1 MIRVRAEQVSK
12 IYPGTQRPVTALDG
26 VSFSADVGEFL
37 AVTGPSGSGKSTL
50 MNILGCLDIPTCGQ
64 YYLDGEN
71 VGARSPAGLTRL
83 RNQSIGFIFQDHN
96 LIPTLTALEN
106 VELPLLYRRVPAATR
121 KRMAA
126 EALEQVGLGDR
137 WHHRPGQ
144 LSGGQRQRVAIAR
157 TLATRPPLILAD
169 EPTGSLDPA
178 AGRSVTDLLL
188 RMAEQGHTVIV
199 ITHDPALAERAPRRI
214 RIVDGRIDRKDET
227 HGPEIS

>member
-1 MIRVRAEQVSK
+1 
-12 IYPGTQRPVTALDG
+12 
-26 VSFSADVGEFL
+26 
-37 AVTGPSGSGKSTL
+37 

-71 VGARSPAGLTRL
+71 VGALSPAGLTRL

>member
-71 VGARSPAGLTRL
+71 VGALSPAGLTRL

-199 ITHDPALAERAPRRI
+199 ITHDPALAERDPRRI

>member
-1 MIRVRAEQVSK
+1 MARVRAEQISK

-37 AVTGPSGSGKSTL
+37 AVTGPSGSGKPTL

-71 VGARSPAGLTRL
+71 VGALSPAGLTRL
-83 RNQSIGFIFQDHN
+83 RNQSIGFSFQDHN

>member
-1 MIRVRAEQVSK
+1 MTRVRAEQVSK

-50 MNILGCLDIPTCGQ
+50 MNILGCLDIPTYGQ

-71 VGARSPAGLTRL
+71 VGALSPAGLTRL

>member
-1 MIRVRAEQVSK
+1 MARVRAEQISK

-71 VGARSPAGLTRL
+71 VGALSPAGLTRL

>member
-1 MIRVRAEQVSK
+1 MARVRAEQISK

-71 VGARSPAGLTRL
+71 VSALSPAGLTRL

>member
-1 MIRVRAEQVSK
+1 MTRVRAEQISK
-12 IYPGTQRPVTALDG
+12 IYPGTERPVTALDG

-50 MNILGCLDIPTCGQ
+50 MNILGCLDIPTYGQ

-71 VGARSPAGLTRL
+71 VGALSPAGLTRL

-121 KRMAA
+121 KQMAA

>member
-71 VGARSPAGLTRL
+71 VGALSPAGLTRL

>member
-1 MIRVRAEQVSK
+1 MARVRAEQISK

-50 MNILGCLDIPTCGQ
+50 MNILGCLDIPTYGQ

-71 VGARSPAGLTRL
+71 VGALSPAGLTRL

-96 LIPTLTALEN
+96 LIPTLTSLEN